1 MAPLQNLRGGRS
13 RGPVALALATC
24 LMVGSLPAH
33 AMGMGAGPSGR
44 GPMGQRSAD
53 AHFILMMVPHHEGAT
68 QHPELRRLEAAMVRV
83 QSVEI
88 EQMERWY
95 RQWFGAKAL

>member
-1 MAPLQNLRGGRS
+1 
-13 RGPVALALATC
+13 
-24 LMVGSLPAH
+24 
-33 AMGMGAGPSGR
+33 
-44 GPMGQRSAD
+44 MGQRSAD
-53 AHFILMMVPHHEGAT
+53 AHFILMMIPHHEGAT

-95 RQWFGAKAL
+95 RQWFGAKAP